1 MLKPMPASAEREGM
15 VLTVVLFAVLGYFAL
30 ALPVAMVIG
39 RSLRTP
45 VEPYV
50 AEPVPAFAPASASA

>member
-1 MLKPMPASAEREGM
+1 M

-50 AEPVPAFAPASASA
+50 AEPVAAYAGAAASASA

>member
-1 MLKPMPASAEREGM
+1 ML
-15 VLTVVLFAVLGYFAL
+15 LTVVLFAVLGYFAL

-39 RSLRTP
+39 RGLRTP

-50 AEPVPAFAPASASA
+50 AEPAPAYARVSASA